1 MFLMSIRQ
9 HLNTRSP
16 HRTRRRVI
24 KNNEKLARGNETDD
38 PPQDG
43 SFVRPKVLLLLPSRQ
58 MALHYLENH
67 LFPLA
72 PVGTQIENRKPF
84 TSSFGLPADYSDP
97 LDTAEAREKYPA
109 DHIANFKG
117 NTDDNFRFGVK
128 FTRKAWRV
136 ILPPANE
143 EKLIGC
149 DIIVASPLAIRM
161 SADKER
167 GSVDYLSSIE
177 VLVADGLDVM
187 SMQNWAFTQV
197 SLELVTLQNQN

>member
-1 MFLMSIRQ
+1 M
-9 HLNTRSP
+9 
-16 HRTRRRVI
+16 
-24 KNNEKLARGNETDD
+24 
-38 PPQDG
+38 
-43 SFVRPKVLLLLPSRQ
+43 RPKVLLVLPSRH

-72 PVGTQIENRKPF
+72 PLGTQIENRKPF
-84 TSSFGLPADYSDP
+84 TSSFGLPSDYTDP
-97 LDTAEAREKYPA
+97 LETAEAKEKYPA

-136 ILPPANE
+136 IMPPANE

-149 DIIVASPLAIRM
+149 DIIVASPLALRM
-161 SADKER
+161 AADKER

-197 SLELVTLQNQN
+197 SRVSLLLR